1 MRTRARLL
9 FSSADKCREVED
21 FARRLN
27 SDWPERVQEILSL
40 GEDTRTGS
48 NLING
53 NGSARKYTDTGQV
66 GFFFFFMLS
75 SCSLAQ

>member
-1 MRTRARLL
+1 M
-9 FSSADKCREVED
+9 ED

-53 NGSARKYTDTGQV
+53 NGSVRKYADTGQV
-66 GFFFFFMLS
+66 GFFFFFF
-75 SCSLAQ
+75 SCFPLVV